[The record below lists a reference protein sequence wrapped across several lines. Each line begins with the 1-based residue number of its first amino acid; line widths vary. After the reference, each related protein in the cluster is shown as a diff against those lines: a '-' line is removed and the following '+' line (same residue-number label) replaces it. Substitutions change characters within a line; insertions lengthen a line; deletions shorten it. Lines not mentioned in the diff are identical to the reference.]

1 MNAALNQRLMHYA
14 DAARHAGHGRKEPIY
29 KAACEELRMSRAT
42 LLKKLKAF
50 QPAAQRKQRADAG
63 CSALTREEA
72 LVISGAWLESRRNND
87 KRLYSL
93 ESVVKALRA
102 NGMIMAGR
110 TDEETGEFF
119 PLSIDAISRALRSYR
134 LHYDQLQNPTPSLE
148 LASKHPNHV
157 WEIDAS
163 ICVLYYLKNPGKKVK
178 GDTGLRVMD
187 RDTFYKNKPKN
198 LDRIV
203 NDRVWSFELIDH
215 TTNWIYVEYRF
226 GGESAENFLSVMI
239 NAMQERNYKAGDV
252 LHGVPAILYTDPGSA
267 LVSASMLN
275 MCRAL
280 GICCLQHKARNA
292 RATGAVEKARD
303 IIECDF
309 EAGLRF
315 CRVETIEEL
324 NRYARLWRINYNA
337 THIIHRA
344 KNKNTRTEN
353 WKRITQEQLIIAPSP
368 EICRELAVAAPEE
381 RTVTSKLRVSFRG
394 QEFSVES
401 VPGAC
406 VGDKL
411 QITRNP
417 WHENEARVIIIDED
431 GFEQYLPVYA
441 VEKDE
446 WGFAVNAP
454 VIGERYG
461 QMPVTDAQRNR
472 NEVEQRL
479 YDTCSEEETVAARKA
494 GAIPFGGRFNPYKEI
509 EDAQHNSPTHLPRK
523 GSEVQPRVRVHQIEI
538 APMSH
543 VKAAMALRTR
553 FDALRREWNPTHYQH
568 LVDNW
573 PDGVPEEQLDAIMQE
588 LLALSDNVVVSLAA
602 GK

>member
-14 DAARHAGHGRKEPIY
+14 DAARHAGHGRKEAIY
-29 KAACEELRMSRAT
+29 KTACEELRMSRAT

-63 CSALTREEA
+63 RSALTREEA

-93 ESVVKALRA
+93 ESVVKALRT

-134 LHYDQLQNPTPSLE
+134 LHYDQLQNPAPSLE

-157 WEIDAS
+157 WQIDAS

-239 NAMQERNYKAGDV
+239 NAMQERGGADV
-252 LHGVPAILYTDPGSA
+252 LHGVPSILYTDPGSA

-280 GICCLQHKARNA
+280 GIRCLQHKARNA

-315 CRVETIEEL
+315 CRVETVEEL
-324 NRYARLWRINYNA
+324 NRYVRLWRMSYNRN
-337 THIIHRA
+337 HIHSRYGMS
-344 KNKNTRTEN
+344 RTES
-353 WKRITQEQLIIAPSP
+353 WLRITPEQLIKAPP
-368 EICRELAVAAPEE
+368 VDICRELAVAAPEE

-417 WHENEARVIIIDED
+417 WHENEARIIVTDEN

-446 WGFAVNAP
+446 WGYAVNAP

-461 QMPVTDAQRNR
+461 QVPATDAQHNR

-479 YDTCSEEETVAARKA
+479 YGTGNEVETAAARKA

-509 EDAQHNSPTHLPRK
+509 EDAQCNSPVYLPRK
-523 GSEVQPRVRVHQIEI
+523 GSEAQPRVRVHQTKA
-538 APMSH
+538 APLSH
-543 VKAAMALRTR
+543 VKAAMALQTKLK
-553 FDALRREWNPTHYQH
+553 AQGGKWNPGWYQY
-568 LVDNW
+568 LVDHY
-573 PDGVPEEQLDAIMQE
+573 PDGIPEHQLDLIMQE
-588 LLALSDNVVVSLAA
+588 LLTPGDNVVVSLVA

>member
-14 DAARHAGHGRKEPIY
+14 DAARHAGHGRKEAIY

-72 LVISGAWLESRRNND
+72 LVISGTWLESRRNND

-93 ESVVKALRA
+93 ESVVKALRT

-134 LHYDQLQNPTPSLE
+134 LHYDQLHNPAPSLE

-157 WEIDAS
+157 WQIDAS

-239 NAMQERNYKAGDV
+239 NAMQERGGADV
-252 LHGVPAILYTDPGSA
+252 LHGVPSILYTDPGSA

-280 GICCLQHKARNA
+280 GIRCLQHKARNA

-315 CRVETIEEL
+315 CRVETVEEL
-324 NRYARLWRINYNA
+324 NRYVRLWRMSYNRN
-337 THIIHRA
+337 HIHSRYGMS
-344 KNKNTRTEN
+344 RTES
-353 WKRITQEQLIIAPSP
+353 WLRITPEQLIKAPP
-368 EICRELAVAAPEE
+368 VDICRELAVAAPEE

-417 WHENEARVIIIDED
+417 WHENEARVIVTDED

-446 WGFAVNAP
+446 WGYAVNAP

-461 QMPVTDAQRNR
+461 QVPATDAQHNR

-479 YDTCSEEETVAARKA
+479 YGTGNEVETAAARKA

-509 EDAQHNSPTHLPRK
+509 EDAQCNSPVYLPRK
-523 GSEVQPRVRVHQIEI
+523 GSEAQPRVRIHQTEA
-538 APMSH
+538 APLSH
-543 VKAAMALRTR
+543 VKAAMALQTKLK
-553 FDALRREWNPTHYQH
+553 AQGGKWNPGWYQY
-568 LVDNW
+568 LVDHY
-573 PDGVPEEQLDAIMQE
+573 PDGIPEHQLDLIMQE
-588 LLALSDNVVVSLAA
+588 LLALSDNVVVSLVA

>member
-14 DAARHAGHGRKEPIY
+14 DAARHAGHGRKEAIY
-29 KAACEELRMSRAT
+29 KTACEELRMSRAT

-50 QPAAQRKQRADAG
+50 QPAARRKQRADAG

-72 LVISGAWLESRRNND
+72 LVISGTWLESRRNND

-93 ESVVKALRA
+93 ESVVKALRT

-134 LHYDQLQNPTPSLE
+134 LHYDQLQNPAPSLE

-157 WEIDAS
+157 WQIDAS

-239 NAMQERNYKAGDV
+239 NAMQERGGADV
-252 LHGVPAILYTDPGSA
+252 LHGVPSILYTDPGSA

-280 GICCLQHKARNA
+280 GIRCLQHKARNA

-315 CRVETIEEL
+315 CRVETVEEL
-324 NRYARLWRINYNA
+324 NRYVRLWRMSYNRN
-337 THIIHRA
+337 HIHSRYGMS
-344 KNKNTRTEN
+344 RTES
-353 WKRITQEQLIIAPSP
+353 WLRITPEQLIKAPP
-368 EICRELAVAAPEE
+368 VDICRELAVAAPEE

-417 WHENEARVIIIDED
+417 WHENEARVIVTDED

-446 WGFAVNAP
+446 WGYAVNAP

-461 QMPVTDAQRNR
+461 QVPATDAQHNR

-479 YDTCSEEETVAARKA
+479 YGTGNEVETAAARKA

-509 EDAQHNSPTHLPRK
+509 EDAQCNSPVYLPRK
-523 GSEVQPRVRVHQIEI
+523 GSEAQPLVRVHQTEA
-538 APMSH
+538 APLSH
-543 VKAAMALRTR
+543 VKAAMALQTKLK
-553 FDALRREWNPTHYQH
+553 AQGGKWNPDWYQY
-568 LVDNW
+568 LVDHY
-573 PDGVPEEQLDAIMQE
+573 PDGIPEHQLDLIMQE
-588 LLALSDNVVVSLAA
+588 LLTPGDNVVVSLVA

>member
-14 DAARHAGHGRKEPIY
+14 DAARHAGHGRKEAIY
-29 KAACEELRMSRAT
+29 KTACEELRMSRAT

-72 LVISGAWLESRRNND
+72 LVISGTWLESQRNND

-93 ESVVKALRA
+93 ESVVKALRT

-134 LHYDQLQNPTPSLE
+134 LHYDQLQNPAPSLE

-157 WEIDAS
+157 WQIDAS

-239 NAMQERNYKAGDV
+239 NAMQERGGADV
-252 LHGVPAILYTDPGSA
+252 LHGVPSILYTDPGSA

-280 GICCLQHKARNA
+280 GIRCLQHKARNA

-315 CRVETIEEL
+315 CRVETVEEL
-324 NRYARLWRINYNA
+324 NRYVRLWRMSYNRN
-337 THIIHRA
+337 HIHSRYGMS
-344 KNKNTRTEN
+344 RTES
-353 WKRITQEQLIIAPSP
+353 WLRITPEQLIKAPP
-368 EICRELAVAAPEE
+368 VDICRELAVAAPEE

-417 WHENEARVIIIDED
+417 WHENEARVIVTDED

-446 WGFAVNAP
+446 WGYAVNAP

-461 QMPVTDAQRNR
+461 QVPATDAQHNR
-472 NEVEQRL
+472 NEVEQRI
-479 YDTCSEEETVAARKA
+479 YGTGNEVETAAARKA

-509 EDAQHNSPTHLPRK
+509 EDAQCNSPVYLPRK
-523 GSEVQPRVRVHQIEI
+523 GSEAQPRVRIHQTEA
-538 APMSH
+538 APLSH
-543 VKAAMALRTR
+543 VKAAMALQTKLK
-553 FDALRREWNPTHYQH
+553 AQGGKWNPDWYQY
-568 LVDNW
+568 LVDHY
-573 PDGVPEEQLDAIMQE
+573 PDGIPEDQLDTITQE
-588 LLALSDNVVVSLAA
+588 LLALSDNVVVSLVA

>member
-14 DAARHAGHGRKEPIY
+14 DAARHAGHGRKEAIY
-29 KAACEELRMSRAT
+29 KTACEELRMSRAT

-72 LVISGAWLESRRNND
+72 LVISGTWLESRRNND

-93 ESVVKALRA
+93 ESVVKALRT

-134 LHYDQLQNPTPSLE
+134 LHYDQLQNPAPSLE

-157 WEIDAS
+157 WQIDAS

-239 NAMQERNYKAGDV
+239 NAMQERGGADV
-252 LHGVPAILYTDPGSA
+252 LHGVPSILYTDPGSA

-280 GICCLQHKARNA
+280 GIRCLQHKARNA

-315 CRVETIEEL
+315 CRVETVEEL
-324 NRYARLWRINYNA
+324 NRYVRLWRMSYNRN
-337 THIIHRA
+337 HIHSRYGMS
-344 KNKNTRTEN
+344 RTES
-353 WKRITQEQLIIAPSP
+353 WLRITPEQLIKAPP
-368 EICRELAVAAPEE
+368 VDICRELAVAAPEE

-417 WHENEARVIIIDED
+417 WHENEARVIVTDED

-446 WGFAVNAP
+446 WGYAVNAP

-461 QMPVTDAQRNR
+461 QMPVTDAQLNR

-479 YDTCSEEETVAARKA
+479 YGTGNEVETAAARKA

-509 EDAQHNSPTHLPRK
+509 EDAQCNSPAYLPRK
-523 GSEVQPRVRVHQIEI
+523 GSEAQPRVRVHQTEA
-538 APMSH
+538 APLSH
-543 VKAAMALRTR
+543 VKAAMALQTKLK
-553 FDALRREWNPTHYQH
+553 AQGGKWNPGWYQY
-568 LVDNW
+568 LVDHY
-573 PDGVPEEQLDAIMQE
+573 PDGIPEHQLDLIMQE
-588 LLALSDNVVVSLAA
+588 LLTPGDNVVVSLAA

>member
-14 DAARHAGHGRKEPIY
+14 DAARHAGHGRKEAIY
-29 KAACEELRMSRAT
+29 KTACEELRMSRAT

-72 LVISGAWLESRRNND
+72 LVISGTWLESRRNND

-93 ESVVKALRA
+93 ESVVKALRT

-134 LHYDQLQNPTPSLE
+134 LHYDQLQNPAPSLE

-157 WEIDAS
+157 WQIDAS

-239 NAMQERNYKAGDV
+239 NAMQERGGADV
-252 LHGVPAILYTDPGSA
+252 LHGVPSILYTDPGSA

-280 GICCLQHKARNA
+280 GIRCLQHKARNA

-315 CRVETIEEL
+315 CRVETVEEL
-324 NRYARLWRINYNA
+324 NRYVRLWRMSYNRN
-337 THIIHRA
+337 HIHSRYGMS
-344 KNKNTRTEN
+344 RTES
-353 WKRITQEQLIIAPSP
+353 WLRITPEQLIKAPP
-368 EICRELAVAAPEE
+368 VDICRELAVAAPEE

-417 WHENEARVIIIDED
+417 WHENEARVIVTDED

-446 WGFAVNAP
+446 WGYAVNAP

-461 QMPVTDAQRNR
+461 QVPATDAQHNR

-479 YDTCSEEETVAARKA
+479 YGTGNEVETAAARKA

-509 EDAQHNSPTHLPRK
+509 EDAQCNSPVYLPRK
-523 GSEVQPRVRVHQIEI
+523 GSEAQPRVRIHQTEA
-538 APMSH
+538 APLSH
-543 VKAAMALRTR
+543 VKAAMALQTKLK
-553 FDALRREWNPTHYQH
+553 AQGGKWNPDWYQY
-568 LVDNW
+568 LVDHY
-573 PDGVPEEQLDAIMQE
+573 PDGIPEDQLDTITQE
-588 LLALSDNVVVSLAA
+588 LLALSDNVVVSLVA

>member
-14 DAARHAGHGRKEPIY
+14 DAARHAGHGRKEAIY

-119 PLSIDAISRALRSYR
+119 PLSTDAISRALRSYR
-134 LHYDQLQNPTPSLE
+134 LHYDQLQNPAPSLE

-239 NAMQERNYKAGDV
+239 NAMQERGGADV
-252 LHGVPAILYTDPGSA
+252 LHGVPSILYTDPGSA

-280 GICCLQHKARNA
+280 GIRCLQHKARNA

-324 NRYARLWRINYNA
+324 NRYVRLWRMSYNRN
-337 THIIHRA
+337 HVHSRYGMS
-344 KNKNTRTEN
+344 RTES
-353 WKRITQEQLIIAPSP
+353 WLRITPEQLIKAPP
-368 EICRELAVAAPEE
+368 VDICRELAVAAPEE

-417 WHENEARVIIIDED
+417 WHENEARVIITDED

-446 WGFAVNAP
+446 WGYAVNAP

-461 QMPVTDAQRNR
+461 QMPATDAQHSR

-479 YDTCSEEETVAARKA
+479 YGTGNEVETAAARKA

-509 EDAQHNSPTHLPRK
+509 EDAQSNSPVYLPRK

-538 APMSH
+538 APLSH

-553 FDALRREWNPTHYQH
+553 FEALRREWNPTHYQY

-573 PDGVPEEQLDAIMQE
+573 PDGIPEEQLDNVMRKV
-588 LLALSDNVVVSLAA
+588 LALSDSVVVSLAV

>member
-14 DAARHAGHGRKEPIY
+14 DAARHAGHGRKEAIY
-29 KAACEELRMSRAT
+29 KTACEELRMSRAT

-72 LVISGAWLESRRNND
+72 LVISGTWLESRRNND

-93 ESVVKALRA
+93 ESVVKALRT

-134 LHYDQLQNPTPSLE
+134 LHYDQLQNPAPSLE

-157 WEIDAS
+157 WQIDAS

-239 NAMQERNYKAGDV
+239 NAMQERGGADV
-252 LHGVPAILYTDPGSA
+252 LHGVPSILYTDPGSA

-280 GICCLQHKARNA
+280 GIRCLQHKARNA

-315 CRVETIEEL
+315 CRVETVEEL
-324 NRYARLWRINYNA
+324 NRYVRLWRMSYNRN
-337 THIIHRA
+337 HIHSRYGMS
-344 KNKNTRTEN
+344 RTES
-353 WKRITQEQLIIAPSP
+353 WLRITPEQLIKAPP
-368 EICRELAVAAPEE
+368 VDICRELAVAAPEE

-417 WHENEARVIIIDED
+417 WHENEARVIVTDED

-446 WGFAVNAP
+446 WGYAVNAP

-461 QMPVTDAQRNR
+461 QVPATDAQHNR

-479 YDTCSEEETVAARKA
+479 YGTGNEVETAAARKA

-509 EDAQHNSPTHLPRK
+509 EDAQCNSPVYLPRK
-523 GSEVQPRVRVHQIEI
+523 GSEAQPRVRIHQTEA
-538 APMSH
+538 APLSH
-543 VKAAMALRTR
+543 VKAAMALQTKLK
-553 FDALRREWNPTHYQH
+553 AQGGKWNPGWYQY
-568 LVDNW
+568 LVDHY
-573 PDGVPEEQLDAIMQE
+573 PDGIPEHQLDLIMQE
-588 LLALSDNVVVSLAA
+588 LLTLSDNVVVSLVA

>member
-14 DAARHAGHGRKEPIY
+14 DAARHAGHGRKEAIY
-29 KAACEELRMSRAT
+29 KTACEELRMSRAT

-72 LVISGAWLESRRNND
+72 LVISGTWLESRRNND

-93 ESVVKALRA
+93 ESVVKALRT

-134 LHYDQLQNPTPSLE
+134 LHYDQLQNPAPSLE

-157 WEIDAS
+157 WQIDAS
-163 ICVLYYLKNPGKKVK
+163 ICVLYYLKNPGKKAK

-226 GGESAENFLSVMI
+226 GGESAENLLSVMI
-239 NAMQERNYKAGDV
+239 NAMQERGGADV
-252 LHGVPAILYTDPGSA
+252 LHGVPSILYTDPGSA

-280 GICCLQHKARNA
+280 GIRCLQHKARNA

-315 CRVETIEEL
+315 CRVETVEEL
-324 NRYARLWRINYNA
+324 NRYVRLWRMSYNRN
-337 THIIHRA
+337 HIHSRYGMS
-344 KNKNTRTEN
+344 RTES
-353 WKRITQEQLIIAPSP
+353 WLRITPEQLIKAPP
-368 EICRELAVAAPEE
+368 VDICRELAVAAPEE

-417 WHENEARVIIIDED
+417 WHENEARVIVTDED

-446 WGFAVNAP
+446 WGYAVNAP

-461 QMPVTDAQRNR
+461 QMPVTDAQHNR

-479 YDTCSEEETVAARKA
+479 YGTGNEVETAAARKA

-509 EDAQHNSPTHLPRK
+509 EDAQCNSPVYLPRK
-523 GSEVQPRVRVHQIEI
+523 GSEAQPRVRIHQTEA
-538 APMSH
+538 APLSH
-543 VKAAMALRTR
+543 VKAAMALQTKLK
-553 FDALRREWNPTHYQH
+553 AQGGKWNPGWYQY
-568 LVDNW
+568 LVDHY
-573 PDGVPEEQLDAIMQE
+573 PDGIPEHQLDLIMQE
-588 LLALSDNVVVSLAA
+588 LLTLSDNVVVSLVA

>member
-14 DAARHAGHGRKEPIY
+14 DAARHAGHGRKEAIY
-29 KAACEELRMSRAT
+29 KTACEELRMSRAT

-72 LVISGAWLESRRNND
+72 LVISGTWLESRRNND

-93 ESVVKALRA
+93 ESVVKALRT

-134 LHYDQLQNPTPSLE
+134 LHYDQLQNPAPSLE

-157 WEIDAS
+157 WQIDAS

-239 NAMQERNYKAGDV
+239 NAMQERGGADV
-252 LHGVPAILYTDPGSA
+252 LHGVPSILYTDPGSA

-280 GICCLQHKARNA
+280 GIRCLQHKARNA

-315 CRVETIEEL
+315 CRVETVEEL
-324 NRYARLWRINYNA
+324 NRYVRLWRMSYNRN
-337 THIIHRA
+337 HIHSRYGMS
-344 KNKNTRTEN
+344 RTES
-353 WKRITQEQLIIAPSP
+353 WLRITPEQLIKAPP
-368 EICRELAVAAPEE
+368 VDICRELAVAAPEE

-417 WHENEARVIIIDED
+417 WHENEARVIVTDED

-446 WGFAVNAP
+446 WGYAVNAP

-461 QMPVTDAQRNR
+461 QVPATDAQHNR

-479 YDTCSEEETVAARKA
+479 YGTGNEVETAAARKA

-509 EDAQHNSPTHLPRK
+509 EDAQCNSPVYLPRK
-523 GSEVQPRVRVHQIEI
+523 GSEAQPQVRIHQTEA
-538 APMSH
+538 APLSH
-543 VKAAMALRTR
+543 VKAAMALQTKLK
-553 FDALRREWNPTHYQH
+553 AQGGKWNPGWYQY
-568 LVDNW
+568 LVDHY
-573 PDGVPEEQLDAIMQE
+573 PDGIPEHQLDLIMQE
-588 LLALSDNVVVSLAA
+588 LLTLSDNVVVSLVA

>member
-14 DAARHAGHGRKEPIY
+14 DAARHAGHGRKEAIY

-72 LVISGAWLESRRNND
+72 LVISGTWLESRRNND

-93 ESVVKALRA
+93 ESAVKALRT

-134 LHYDQLQNPTPSLE
+134 LHYDQLQNPAPSLE

-157 WEIDAS
+157 WQIDAS

-239 NAMQERNYKAGDV
+239 NAMQERGGADV
-252 LHGVPAILYTDPGSA
+252 LHGVPSILYTDPGSA

-280 GICCLQHKARNA
+280 GIRCLQHKARNA

-315 CRVETIEEL
+315 CRVETVEEL
-324 NRYARLWRINYNA
+324 NRYVRLWRMSYNRN
-337 THIIHRA
+337 HIHSRYGMS
-344 KNKNTRTEN
+344 RTES
-353 WKRITQEQLIIAPSP
+353 WLRITPEQLIKAPP
-368 EICRELAVAAPEE
+368 VDICRELAVAAPEE

-417 WHENEARVIIIDED
+417 WHENEARVIVTDED

-446 WGFAVNAP
+446 WGYAVNAP

-461 QMPVTDAQRNR
+461 QVPATNAQHNR

-479 YDTCSEEETVAARKA
+479 YGTGNEVETAAARKA

-509 EDAQHNSPTHLPRK
+509 EDAQCNSPVYLPRK
-523 GSEVQPRVRVHQIEI
+523 GSEAQPRVRIHQTEA
-538 APMSH
+538 APLSH
-543 VKAAMALRTR
+543 VKAAMALQTKLK
-553 FDALRREWNPTHYQH
+553 AQGGKWNPGWYQY
-568 LVDNW
+568 LVDHY
-573 PDGVPEEQLDAIMQE
+573 PDGIPEHQLDLIMQE
-588 LLALSDNVVVSLAA
+588 LLALSDNVVVSLVA

>member
-14 DAARHAGHGRKEPIY
+14 DAARHAGHGRKEAIY
-29 KAACEELRMSRAT
+29 KTACEELRMSRAT

-72 LVISGAWLESRRNND
+72 LVISGTWLESRRNND

-93 ESVVKALRA
+93 ESVVKALRT

-134 LHYDQLQNPTPSLE
+134 LHYDQLQNPAPSLE

-157 WEIDAS
+157 WQIDAS

-239 NAMQERNYKAGDV
+239 NAMQERGGADV
-252 LHGVPAILYTDPGSA
+252 LHGVPSILYTDPGSA

-280 GICCLQHKARNA
+280 GIRCLQHKARNA
-292 RATGAVEKARD
+292 RATGAVEKSRD

-315 CRVETIEEL
+315 CRVETVEEL
-324 NRYARLWRINYNA
+324 NRYVRLWRMSYNRN
-337 THIIHRA
+337 HIHSRYGMS
-344 KNKNTRTEN
+344 RTES
-353 WKRITQEQLIIAPSP
+353 WLRITPEQLIKAPP
-368 EICRELAVAAPEE
+368 VDICRELAVAAPEK

-417 WHENEARVIIIDED
+417 WHENEARVIVTDED

-446 WGFAVNAP
+446 WGYAVNAP

-461 QMPVTDAQRNR
+461 QVPATDAQHNR
-472 NEVEQRL
+472 NEAEQRL
-479 YDTCSEEETVAARKA
+479 YGTGNEVETAAARKA

-509 EDAQHNSPTHLPRK
+509 EDAQCNSPVYLPRK
-523 GSEVQPRVRVHQIEI
+523 GSETQPRVRVHQTEA
-538 APMSH
+538 APLSH
-543 VKAAMALRTR
+543 VKAAMALQTKLK
-553 FDALRREWNPTHYQH
+553 AQGGKWNPGWYQY
-568 LVDNW
+568 LVDHY
-573 PDGVPEEQLDAIMQE
+573 PDGIPEHQLDIIMQE
-588 LLALSDNVVVSLAA
+588 LLTLSDNVVVSLVA

>member
-14 DAARHAGHGRKEPIY
+14 DAARHAGHGRKEAIY
-29 KAACEELRMSRAT
+29 KTACEELRMSRAT

-72 LVISGAWLESRRNND
+72 LVISGTWLESRRNND

-93 ESVVKALRA
+93 ESVVKALRT

-134 LHYDQLQNPTPSLE
+134 LHYDQLQNPAPSLE

-157 WEIDAS
+157 WQIDAS

-239 NAMQERNYKAGDV
+239 NAMQERGGADV
-252 LHGVPAILYTDPGSA
+252 LHGVPSILYTDPGSA

-280 GICCLQHKARNA
+280 GIRCLQHKARNA

-315 CRVETIEEL
+315 CRVETVEEL
-324 NRYARLWRINYNA
+324 NRYVRLWRMSYNRN
-337 THIIHRA
+337 HIHSRYGMS
-344 KNKNTRTEN
+344 RTES
-353 WKRITQEQLIIAPSP
+353 WLRITPEQLIKAPP
-368 EICRELAVAAPEE
+368 VDICRELAVAAPEE

-417 WHENEARVIIIDED
+417 WHENEARVIVTDED

-446 WGFAVNAP
+446 WGYAVNAP

-461 QMPVTDAQRNR
+461 QVPATDAQHNR

-479 YDTCSEEETVAARKA
+479 YGTGNEVETAAARKA

-509 EDAQHNSPTHLPRK
+509 EDAQCNSPVYLPRK
-523 GSEVQPRVRVHQIEI
+523 GSEAQPRVRVHQTEA
-538 APMSH
+538 APLSH
-543 VKAAMALRTR
+543 VKAAMALQTKLK
-553 FDALRREWNPTHYQH
+553 AQGGKWNPDWYQY
-568 LVDNW
+568 LVDHY
-573 PDGVPEEQLDAIMQE
+573 PDGIPEHQLDLIMQE
-588 LLALSDNVVVSLAA
+588 LLTPGDNVVVSLVA

>member
-14 DAARHAGHGRKEPIY
+14 DAARHAGHGRKEAIY

-72 LVISGAWLESRRNND
+72 LTISGAWLESRRNND

-110 TDEETGEFF
+110 TNEETGEFF
-119 PLSIDAISRALRSYR
+119 PLSTDAISRALRSYR
-134 LHYDQLQNPTPSLE
+134 LHYDQLQHPTPSLE
-148 LASKHPNHV
+148 LKSLHPNHV
-157 WEIDAS
+157 WQIDAS
-163 ICVLYYLKNPGKKVK
+163 ICVLYYLKNPNKKAK

-226 GGESAENFLSVMI
+226 GGESADNFLNVMI
-239 NAMQERNYKAGDV
+239 NAMQERGGMDV
-252 LHGVPAILYTDPGSA
+252 LHGIPSILFTDPGSA
-267 LVSASMLN
+267 LVSVPMLN

-280 GICCLQHKARNA
+280 GIRCLQHKARNA
-292 RATGAVEKARD
+292 RATGAVEKSRD

-315 CRVETIEEL
+315 VRVETIEQL
-324 NRYARLWRINYNA
+324 NHYARLWRMNYNL
-337 THIIHRA
+337 TRIHGRHEIS
-344 KNKNTRTEN
+344 RTDA
-353 WKRITQEQLIIAPSP
+353 WKKITAEQLVKAPSP
-368 EICRELAVAAPEE
+368 DICRELAIAAPEE

-394 QEFSVES
+394 QEFSVENI
-401 VPGAC
+401 PHAC

-411 QITRNP
+411 LVTRNP
-417 WHENEARVIIIDED
+417 WHENEARIIVTDED
-431 GFEQYLPVYA
+431 GFENYVPIYA
-441 VEKDE
+441 IEKDE
-446 WGFAVNAP
+446 WGYAVDAP
-454 VIGERYG
+454 VIGEKYG
-461 QMPVTDAQRNR
+461 HMPVTDTQHNR
-472 NEVEQRL
+472 TEVEHAL
-479 YDTCSEEETVAARKA
+479 YGTDNKDETDKARKS
-494 GAIPFGGRFNPYKEI
+494 GAIPFDGRFNPYKEI
-509 EDAQHNSPTHLPRK
+509 EEAEHSKVAVLPLR
-523 GSEVQPRVRVHQIEI
+523 GREVQPAVRVHQIEI
-538 APMSH
+538 APLSH

-553 FDALRREWNPTHYQH
+553 FEALRREWNPTHYQY
-568 LVDNW
+568 LVDHW

-588 LLALSDNVVVSLAA
+588 LLALSDSVVVSLAA

>member
-93 ESVVKALRA
+93 ESVVKALRT

-239 NAMQERNYKAGDV
+239 NAMQERGGADV
-252 LHGVPAILYTDPGSA
+252 LHGVPSILYTDPGSA

-280 GICCLQHKARNA
+280 GIRCLQHKARNA

-324 NRYARLWRINYNA
+324 NRYVRLWRMSYNRN
-337 THIIHRA
+337 HIHSRYGMS
-344 KNKNTRTEN
+344 RTES
-353 WKRITQEQLIIAPSP
+353 WLRITPEQLIKAPP
-368 EICRELAVAAPEE
+368 VDICRELAVAAPEE

-401 VPGAC
+401 IPGAC

-417 WHENEARVIIIDED
+417 WHENEARVIVTDED

-446 WGFAVNAP
+446 WGYAVNAP

-461 QMPVTDAQRNR
+461 QMPVTDAQHSR

-479 YDTCSEEETVAARKA
+479 YGTGNEVETAAARKA

-509 EDAQHNSPTHLPRK
+509 EDAQSNSPAYLPRK
-523 GSEVQPRVRVHQIEI
+523 GNEVQPRVRVYQSE
-538 APMSH
+538 ATPLTH
-543 VKAAMALRTR
+543 VQAAMALIAR
-553 FDALRREWNPTHYQH
+553 FKAQGQEWNTTHYQH
-568 LVDNW
+568 LQQRY
-573 PDGVPEEQLDAIMQE
+573 PDGVPEEQLDAVSEE
-588 LLALSDNVVVSLAA
+588 LLAMNANVVVSLAA

>member
-14 DAARHAGHGRKEPIY
+14 DAARHAGHGRKEAIY
-29 KAACEELRMSRAT
+29 KTACEELRMSRAT

-72 LVISGAWLESRRNND
+72 LVISGTWLESRRNND

-93 ESVVKALRA
+93 ESVVKALRT

-134 LHYDQLQNPTPSLE
+134 LHYDQLQNPAPSLE

-157 WEIDAS
+157 WQIDAS
-163 ICVLYYLKNPGKKVK
+163 ICVLYYLKNPGKKAK

-239 NAMQERNYKAGDV
+239 NAMQERGGADV
-252 LHGVPAILYTDPGSA
+252 LHGVPSILYTDPGSA

-280 GICCLQHKARNA
+280 GIRCLQHKARNA

-315 CRVETIEEL
+315 CRVETVEEL
-324 NRYARLWRINYNA
+324 NRYVRLWRMSYNRN
-337 THIIHRA
+337 HIHSRYGMS
-344 KNKNTRTEN
+344 RTES
-353 WKRITQEQLIIAPSP
+353 WLRITPEQLIKAPP
-368 EICRELAVAAPEE
+368 VDICRELAVAAPEE

-417 WHENEARVIIIDED
+417 WHENEARVIVTDED

-446 WGFAVNAP
+446 WGYAVNAP

-461 QMPVTDAQRNR
+461 QMPVTDAQHNR

-479 YDTCSEEETVAARKA
+479 YGTGNEVETAAARKA

-509 EDAQHNSPTHLPRK
+509 EDAQCNSPVYLPRK
-523 GSEVQPRVRVHQIEI
+523 GSEAQPRVRIHQTEA
-538 APMSH
+538 APLSH
-543 VKAAMALRTR
+543 VKAAMALQTKLK
-553 FDALRREWNPTHYQH
+553 AQGGKWNPGWYQY
-568 LVDNW
+568 LVDHY
-573 PDGVPEEQLDAIMQE
+573 PDGIPEHQLDTITQE

>member
-14 DAARHAGHGRKEPIY
+14 DAARHAGHGRKEAIY
-29 KAACEELRMSRAT
+29 KTACEELRMSRAT

-63 CSALTREEA
+63 RSALTREEA

-93 ESVVKALRA
+93 ESVVKALRT

-134 LHYDQLQNPTPSLE
+134 LHYDQLQNPAPSLE

-157 WEIDAS
+157 WQIDAS

-239 NAMQERNYKAGDV
+239 NAMQERGGADV
-252 LHGVPAILYTDPGSA
+252 LHGVPSILYTDPGSA

-280 GICCLQHKARNA
+280 GIRCLQHKARNA

-315 CRVETIEEL
+315 CRVETVEEL
-324 NRYARLWRINYNA
+324 NRYVRLWRMSYNRN
-337 THIIHRA
+337 HIHSRYGMS
-344 KNKNTRTEN
+344 RTES
-353 WKRITQEQLIIAPSP
+353 WLRITPEQLIKAPP
-368 EICRELAVAAPEE
+368 IDICRELAVAAPEE

-417 WHENEARVIIIDED
+417 WHENEARVIVTDED

-446 WGFAVNAP
+446 WGYAVNAP

-461 QMPVTDAQRNR
+461 QVPATDAQHNR

-479 YDTCSEEETVAARKA
+479 YGTGNEVETAAARKA

-509 EDAQHNSPTHLPRK
+509 EDAQCNSPVYLPRK
-523 GSEVQPRVRVHQIEI
+523 GSEAQPRVRVHQTEA
-538 APMSH
+538 APLSH
-543 VKAAMALRTR
+543 VKAAMALQTKLK
-553 FDALRREWNPTHYQH
+553 AQGGKWNPDWYQY
-568 LVDNW
+568 LVDHY
-573 PDGVPEEQLDAIMQE
+573 PDGIPEHQLDLIMQE
-588 LLALSDNVVVSLAA
+588 LLTPGDNVVVSLVA

>member
-50 QPAAQRKQRADAG
+50 QPTARRKQRVDAG
-63 CSALTREEA
+63 SSALTREEA
-72 LVISGAWLESRRNND
+72 LTISGAWLESRRNND

-93 ESVVKALRA
+93 ESVVKALRT

-134 LHYDQLQNPTPSLE
+134 LHYDQLQHPTPSLE
-148 LASKHPNHV
+148 LKSLHPNHI
-157 WEIDAS
+157 WQIDAS
-163 ICVLYYLKNPGKKVK
+163 ICVLYYLKNPNKKAK

-215 TTNWIYVEYRF
+215 TSNWIYVEYRF
-226 GGESAENFLSVMI
+226 GGESADNFLNVMI
-239 NAMQERNYKAGDV
+239 NAMQERDEMDV
-252 LHGVPAILYTDPGSA
+252 LHGVPKTLYTDPGSA
-267 LVSASMLN
+267 LVSAPMLN

-280 GICCLQHKARNA
+280 GIQCLQHKARNA

-315 CRVETIEEL
+315 VRVETIERL
-324 NRYARLWRINYNA
+324 NHYARLWRIDYNLNRILGRHE
-337 THIIHRA
+337 T
-344 KNKNTRTEN
+344 NRTDA
-353 WKRITQEQLIIAPSP
+353 WKRILNTEYLVKAPP
-368 EICRELAVAAPEE
+368 VDICRELAIAAPEE

-394 QEFSVES
+394 QEFSVENI
-401 VPGAC
+401 PHAC

-411 QITRNP
+411 LVTRNP
-417 WHENEARVIIIDED
+417 WHENEARIIVTDEE
-431 GFEQYLPVYA
+431 GFENYIPVYA

-446 WGFAVNAP
+446 WGYAVDAP
-454 VIGERYG
+454 VIGEKYG
-461 QMPVTDAQRNR
+461 HMPITDAQLNR
-472 NEVEQRL
+472 AEVEHVL
-479 YDTCSEEETVAARKA
+479 YGTDNNNETDKARKS

-509 EDAQHNSPTHLPRK
+509 EDADYSKVAHLPFK
-523 GSEVQPRVRVHQIEI
+523 GKEAQLSVRVHQVEI

-553 FDALRREWNPTHYQH
+553 FEALRREWNPTHYQY
-568 LVDNW
+568 LVDHW
-573 PDGVPEEQLDAIMQE
+573 PDGIPEEQLDTVMQE
-588 LLALSDNVVVSLAA
+588 LLTMSDSVVVSLAA
-602 GK
+602 SK

>member
-14 DAARHAGHGRKEPIY
+14 DAARHAGHGRKEAIY
-29 KAACEELRMSRAT
+29 KTACEELRMSRAT

-72 LVISGAWLESRRNND
+72 LVISGTWLESRRNND

-93 ESVVKALRA
+93 ESVVKALRT

-134 LHYDQLQNPTPSLE
+134 LHYDQLQNPAPSLE

-157 WEIDAS
+157 WQIDAS
-163 ICVLYYLKNPGKKVK
+163 ICVLYYLKNPGKKAK

-239 NAMQERNYKAGDV
+239 NAMQERGGADV
-252 LHGVPAILYTDPGSA
+252 LHGVPSILYTDPGSA

-280 GICCLQHKARNA
+280 GIRCLQHKARNA

-315 CRVETIEEL
+315 CRVETVEEL
-324 NRYARLWRINYNA
+324 NRYVRLWRMSYNRN
-337 THIIHRA
+337 HIHSRYGMS
-344 KNKNTRTEN
+344 RTES
-353 WKRITQEQLIIAPSP
+353 WLRITPEQLIKAPP
-368 EICRELAVAAPEE
+368 VDICRELAVAAPEE

-417 WHENEARVIIIDED
+417 WHENEARVIVTDED

-446 WGFAVNAP
+446 WGYAVNAP

-461 QMPVTDAQRNR
+461 QMPVTDAQHNR

-479 YDTCSEEETVAARKA
+479 YGTGNEVETAAARKA

-509 EDAQHNSPTHLPRK
+509 EDAQCNSPVYLPRK
-523 GSEVQPRVRVHQIEI
+523 GSEAQPRVRIHQTEA
-538 APMSH
+538 APLSH
-543 VKAAMALRTR
+543 VKAAMALQTKLK
-553 FDALRREWNPTHYQH
+553 AQGGKWNPGWYQY
-568 LVDNW
+568 LVDHY
-573 PDGVPEEQLDAIMQE
+573 PDGIPEHQLDLIMQE
-588 LLALSDNVVVSLAA
+588 LLTLSDNVVVSLVA

>member
-14 DAARHAGHGRKEPIY
+14 DAARHAGHGRKEAIY

-93 ESVVKALRA
+93 ESVVKALRT

-119 PLSIDAISRALRSYR
+119 PLSTDAISRALRSYR

-226 GGESAENFLSVMI
+226 GAESAENFLSVMI
-239 NAMQERNYKAGDV
+239 NAMQERGGADV
-252 LHGVPAILYTDPGSA
+252 LHGVPSILYTDPGSA

-280 GICCLQHKARNA
+280 GIRCLQHKARNA

-324 NRYARLWRINYNA
+324 NRYVRLWRMSYNRN
-337 THIIHRA
+337 HIHSRYGMS
-344 KNKNTRTEN
+344 RTES
-353 WKRITQEQLIIAPSP
+353 WLRITPEQLIKAPP
-368 EICRELAVAAPEE
+368 VDICRELAVAAPEE

-417 WHENEARVIIIDED
+417 WHENEARIIVTDED

-446 WGFAVNAP
+446 WGYAVNAP

-461 QMPVTDAQRNR
+461 QMPVTDAQHSR

-479 YDTCSEEETVAARKA
+479 YGTGNEVETAAARKA

-509 EDAQHNSPTHLPRK
+509 EDAQHNSPAYLPRK
-523 GSEVQPRVRVHQIEI
+523 GSELQPRVRVHQIEI

-553 FDALRREWNPTHYQH
+553 FDALRREWNPTHYQY

-573 PDGVPEEQLDAIMQE
+573 PDGIPEDQLDTIMQE
-588 LLALSDNVVVSLAA
+588 LLALNDNVVVSLAA

>member
-14 DAARHAGHGRKEPIY
+14 DAARHAGHGRKEAIY

-72 LVISGAWLESRRNND
+72 LTISGAWLESRRNND

-110 TDEETGEFF
+110 TNEETGEFF
-119 PLSIDAISRALRSYR
+119 PLSTDAISRALRSYR
-134 LHYDQLQNPTPSLE
+134 LHYDQLQHLTPSLE
-148 LASKHPNHV
+148 LKSLHPNHV
-157 WEIDAS
+157 WQIDAS
-163 ICVLYYLKNPGKKVK
+163 ICVLYYLKNPNKKAR

-226 GGESAENFLSVMI
+226 GGESADNFLSVMI
-239 NAMQERNYKAGDV
+239 NAMQERGGMDV
-252 LHGVPAILYTDPGSA
+252 LHGIPSILFTDPGSA
-267 LVSASMLN
+267 LVSAPMLN

-280 GICCLQHKARNA
+280 GIRCLQHKARNA
-292 RATGAVEKARD
+292 RATGAVEKSRD

-315 CRVETIEEL
+315 VRVETIEQL
-324 NRYARLWRINYNA
+324 NHYARLWRMNYNL
-337 THIIHRA
+337 TRIHGRHEIS
-344 KNKNTRTEN
+344 RTDA
-353 WKRITQEQLIIAPSP
+353 WKKITAEQLVKAPSP
-368 EICRELAVAAPEE
+368 DICRELAIAAPEE

-394 QEFSVES
+394 QEFSVENI
-401 VPGAC
+401 PHAC

-411 QITRNP
+411 LVTRNP
-417 WHENEARVIIIDED
+417 WHENEARIIVTDED
-431 GFEQYLPVYA
+431 GFENYVPIYA
-441 VEKDE
+441 IEKDE
-446 WGFAVNAP
+446 WGYAVDAP
-454 VIGERYG
+454 VIGEKYG
-461 QMPVTDAQRNR
+461 HMPVTDTQHNR
-472 NEVEQRL
+472 TEVEHAL
-479 YDTCSEEETVAARKA
+479 YGTDNKDETDKARKS
-494 GAIPFGGRFNPYKEI
+494 GAIPFDGRFNPYKEI
-509 EDAQHNSPTHLPRK
+509 EEAEHSKVAVLPLR
-523 GSEVQPRVRVHQIEI
+523 GREVQPAVRVHQIEI
-538 APMSH
+538 APLSH

-553 FDALRREWNPTHYQH
+553 FEALRREWNPTHYQY
-568 LVDNW
+568 LVDHW

-588 LLALSDNVVVSLAA
+588 LLALSDSVVVSLAA

>member
-14 DAARHAGHGRKEPIY
+14 DAARLAGHGHKEAIY

-72 LVISGAWLESRRNND
+72 LTISGVWLESRRNND

-93 ESVVKALRA
+93 ESVVKALRT

-119 PLSIDAISRALRSYR
+119 PLSTDAISRALRSYR
-134 LHYDQLQNPTPSLE
+134 LHYDQLQHPTPSLE
-148 LASKHPNHV
+148 LKSLHPNHV
-157 WEIDAS
+157 WQIDAS
-163 ICVLYYLKNPGKKVK
+163 ICVLYYLKNPNKKAK
-178 GDTGLRVMD
+178 GDTGLRIMD

-226 GGESAENFLSVMI
+226 GGESADNFLNVMI
-239 NAMQERNYKAGDV
+239 NAMQERGSMDEMDV
-252 LHGVPAILYTDPGSA
+252 LHGVPKTLYTDPGSA
-267 LVSASMLN
+267 LVSAPMLN

-280 GICCLQHKARNA
+280 GIQCLQHKARNA
-292 RATGAVEKARD
+292 RATGAVEKSRD

-315 CRVETIEEL
+315 VRVETIEQL
-324 NRYARLWRINYNA
+324 NHYARLWRINYNI
-337 THIIHRA
+337 THTHGRHET
-344 KNKNTRTEN
+344 NRTEA
-353 WKRITQEQLIIAPSP
+353 WKRILNTEDLVKAPSP
-368 EICRELAVAAPEE
+368 DICRELAIAAPEE
-381 RTVTSKLRVSFRG
+381 RTVTSKLRIPFRG
-394 QEFSVES
+394 QEFSVENI
-401 VPGAC
+401 PHAC

-411 QITRNP
+411 LVTRNP
-417 WHENEARVIIIDED
+417 WHENEARVIITDEE
-431 GFEQYLPVYA
+431 GFENYIPVYA

-446 WGFAVNAP
+446 WGYAVDAP
-454 VIGERYG
+454 VIGEKYG
-461 QMPVTDAQRNR
+461 HMPITDAQINR
-472 NEVEQRL
+472 AEVEQVL
-479 YDTCSEEETVAARKA
+479 YGTANKDETDKARKS

-509 EDAQHNSPTHLPRK
+509 EEADYSKVSHLPFK
-523 GSEVQPRVRVHQIEI
+523 GREVQLPVRVHQVEI

-553 FDALRREWNPTHYQH
+553 FEALRREWNPTHYQY
-568 LVDNW
+568 LVDHY
-573 PDGVPEEQLDAIMQE
+573 PDGIPEEQMDIIMQE
-588 LLALSDNVVVSLAA
+588 LLAMSDSVVVSLAA

>member
-14 DAARHAGHGRKEPIY
+14 DAARHAGHGRKEAIY

-72 LVISGAWLESRRNND
+72 LTISGAWLESRRNND

-110 TDEETGEFF
+110 TNEETGEFF
-119 PLSIDAISRALRSYR
+119 PLSTDAISRALRSYR
-134 LHYDQLQNPTPSLE
+134 LHYDQLQHPTPSLE
-148 LASKHPNHV
+148 LKSLHPNHV
-157 WEIDAS
+157 WQIDAS
-163 ICVLYYLKNPGKKVK
+163 ICVLYYLKNPNKKAR

-226 GGESAENFLSVMI
+226 GGESADNFLNVMI
-239 NAMQERNYKAGDV
+239 NAMQERGGMDV
-252 LHGVPAILYTDPGSA
+252 LHGIPSILFTDPGSA
-267 LVSASMLN
+267 LVSAPMLN

-280 GICCLQHKARNA
+280 GIRCLQHKARNA
-292 RATGAVEKARD
+292 RATGAVEKSRD

-315 CRVETIEEL
+315 VRVETIEQL
-324 NRYARLWRINYNA
+324 NHYARLWRMNYNL
-337 THIIHRA
+337 TRIHGRHEIS
-344 KNKNTRTEN
+344 RTDA
-353 WKRITQEQLIIAPSP
+353 WKKITAEQLVKAPSP
-368 EICRELAVAAPEE
+368 DICRELAIAAPEE

-394 QEFSVES
+394 QEFSVENI
-401 VPGAC
+401 PHAC

-411 QITRNP
+411 LVTRNP
-417 WHENEARVIIIDED
+417 WHENEARIIVTDED
-431 GFEQYLPVYA
+431 GFENYVPIYA
-441 VEKDE
+441 IEKDE
-446 WGFAVNAP
+446 WGYAVDAP
-454 VIGERYG
+454 VIGEKYG
-461 QMPVTDAQRNR
+461 HMPVTDTQHNR
-472 NEVEQRL
+472 TEVEHAL
-479 YDTCSEEETVAARKA
+479 YGTDNKDETDKARKS
-494 GAIPFGGRFNPYKEI
+494 GAIPFDGRFNPYKEI
-509 EDAQHNSPTHLPRK
+509 EEAEHSKVAVLPLR
-523 GSEVQPRVRVHQIEI
+523 GREVQPAVRVHQIEI
-538 APMSH
+538 APLSH
-543 VKAAMALRTR
+543 VKAALALRTR
-553 FDALRREWNPTHYQH
+553 FEALRREWNPTHYQY
-568 LVDNW
+568 LVDHW

-588 LLALSDNVVVSLAA
+588 LLALSDSVVVSLAA

>member
-14 DAARHAGHGRKEPIY
+14 DAARHAGYGRKEAIY

-72 LVISGAWLESRRNND
+72 LVISGTWLESRRNND

-93 ESVVKALRA
+93 ESVVKALRT

-134 LHYDQLQNPTPSLE
+134 LHYDQLQNPAPSLE

-157 WEIDAS
+157 WQIDAS

-239 NAMQERNYKAGDV
+239 NAMQERGGADV
-252 LHGVPAILYTDPGSA
+252 LHGVPSILYTDPGSA

-280 GICCLQHKARNA
+280 GIRCLQHKARNA

-315 CRVETIEEL
+315 CRVETVEEL
-324 NRYARLWRINYNA
+324 NRYVRLWRMSYNRN
-337 THIIHRA
+337 HIHSRYGMS
-344 KNKNTRTEN
+344 RTES
-353 WKRITQEQLIIAPSP
+353 WLRITPEQLIKAPP
-368 EICRELAVAAPEE
+368 VDICRELAVAAPEE

-417 WHENEARVIIIDED
+417 WHENEARVIVTDED

-446 WGFAVNAP
+446 WGYAVNAP

-461 QMPVTDAQRNR
+461 QVPATDAQHNR

-479 YDTCSEEETVAARKA
+479 YGTGNEVETAAARKA

-509 EDAQHNSPTHLPRK
+509 EDAQCNSPVYLPRK
-523 GSEVQPRVRVHQIEI
+523 GSEAQPRVRTHQTEA
-538 APMSH
+538 APLSH
-543 VKAAMALRTR
+543 VKAAMALQTKLK
-553 FDALRREWNPTHYQH
+553 AQGGKWNPGWYQY
-568 LVDNW
+568 LVDHY
-573 PDGVPEEQLDAIMQE
+573 PDGIPEHQLDLIMQE
-588 LLALSDNVVVSLAA
+588 LLALSDNVVVSLVA

>member
-14 DAARHAGHGRKEPIY
+14 DAARHAGHGRKEAIY
-29 KAACEELRMSRAT
+29 KTACEELRMSRAT

-72 LVISGAWLESRRNND
+72 LVISGTWLESRRNND

-93 ESVVKALRA
+93 ESVVKALRT

-134 LHYDQLQNPTPSLE
+134 LHYDQLQNPAPSLE

-157 WEIDAS
+157 WQIDAS

-203 NDRVWSFELIDH
+203 DDRVWSFELIDH

-239 NAMQERNYKAGDV
+239 NAMQERGGADV
-252 LHGVPAILYTDPGSA
+252 LHGVPSILYTDPGSA

-280 GICCLQHKARNA
+280 GIRCLQHKARNA

-315 CRVETIEEL
+315 CRVETVEEL
-324 NRYARLWRINYNA
+324 NRYVRLWRMSYNRN
-337 THIIHRA
+337 HIHSRYGMS
-344 KNKNTRTEN
+344 RTES
-353 WKRITQEQLIIAPSP
+353 WLRITPEQLIKAPP
-368 EICRELAVAAPEE
+368 VDICRELAVAAPEE

-417 WHENEARVIIIDED
+417 WHENEARVIVTDED

-446 WGFAVNAP
+446 WGYAVNAP

-461 QMPVTDAQRNR
+461 QVPATDAQHNR

-479 YDTCSEEETVAARKA
+479 YGTGNEVETAAARKA

-509 EDAQHNSPTHLPRK
+509 EDAQCNSPVYLPRK
-523 GSEVQPRVRVHQIEI
+523 GSEAQPRVRIHQTEA
-538 APMSH
+538 APLSH
-543 VKAAMALRTR
+543 VKAAMALQTKLK
-553 FDALRREWNPTHYQH
+553 AQGGKWNPGWYQY
-568 LVDNW
+568 LVDHY
-573 PDGVPEEQLDAIMQE
+573 PDGIPEHQLDLIMQE
-588 LLALSDNVVVSLAA
+588 LLTLSDNVVVSLVA

>member
-14 DAARHAGHGRKEPIY
+14 DAARHAGHGRKEAIY

-50 QPAAQRKQRADAG
+50 QPATQRKQRADAG

-93 ESVVKALRA
+93 ESVVKALRT

-239 NAMQERNYKAGDV
+239 NAMQERGGADV
-252 LHGVPAILYTDPGSA
+252 LHGVPSILYTDPGSA

-280 GICCLQHKARNA
+280 GIRCLQHKARNA

-324 NRYARLWRINYNA
+324 NRYVRLWRMSYNRN
-337 THIIHRA
+337 HVHSRYGMS
-344 KNKNTRTEN
+344 RTES
-353 WKRITQEQLIIAPSP
+353 WLRITPEQLIKAPP
-368 EICRELAVAAPEE
+368 VDICRELAVAAPEE

-417 WHENEARVIIIDED
+417 WHENEARVIITDED

-446 WGFAVNAP
+446 WGYAVNAP

-461 QMPVTDAQRNR
+461 QMPATDAQHSR

-479 YDTCSEEETVAARKA
+479 YGTGNEVETAAARKA

-509 EDAQHNSPTHLPRK
+509 EDAQSNSPVYLPRK

-538 APMSH
+538 APLSH

-553 FDALRREWNPTHYQH
+553 FEALRREWNPTHYQY

-573 PDGVPEEQLDAIMQE
+573 PDGIPEEQLDNVMRKV
-588 LLALSDNVVVSLAA
+588 LALSNSVVVSLAV

>member
-14 DAARHAGHGRKEPIY
+14 DAARHAGHGRKEAIY

-72 LVISGAWLESRRNND
+72 LTISGAWLESRRNND

-119 PLSIDAISRALRSYR
+119 PLSTDAISRALRSYR
-134 LHYDQLQNPTPSLE
+134 LHYDQLQHPTPSLE
-148 LASKHPNHV
+148 LKSLHPNHV
-157 WEIDAS
+157 WQIDAS
-163 ICVLYYLKNPGKKVK
+163 ICVLYYLKNPNKKAK

-226 GGESAENFLSVMI
+226 GGESADNFLNVMI
-239 NAMQERNYKAGDV
+239 NAMQERGGMDV
-252 LHGVPAILYTDPGSA
+252 LHGIPSILFTDPGSA
-267 LVSASMLN
+267 LVSAPMLN

-280 GICCLQHKARNA
+280 GIRCLQHKARNA
-292 RATGAVEKARD
+292 RATGAVEKSRD

-315 CRVETIEEL
+315 VRVETIEQL
-324 NRYARLWRINYNA
+324 NHYARLWRMNYNL
-337 THIIHRA
+337 TRIHGRHETSRTDA
-344 KNKNTRTEN
+344 WNK
-353 WKRITQEQLIIAPSP
+353 ITAEQLVKAPSP
-368 EICRELAVAAPEE
+368 DICRELAIAAPEE

-394 QEFSVES
+394 QEFSVENI
-401 VPGAC
+401 PHAC

-411 QITRNP
+411 LVTRNP
-417 WHENEARVIIIDED
+417 WHENEARIIVTDED
-431 GFEQYLPVYA
+431 GFENYIPVYA

-446 WGFAVNAP
+446 WGYAVNAP
-454 VIGERYG
+454 IIGEKYG
-461 QMPVTDAQRNR
+461 HMPVTDTQINR
-472 NEVEQRL
+472 AEVEHAL
-479 YDTCSEEETVAARKA
+479 YGTDSSDETDKARKS
-494 GAIPFGGRFNPYKEI
+494 GAIPFDGRFNPYKEI
-509 EDAQHNSPTHLPRK
+509 EEAEHSKVAVLPLR
-523 GSEVQPRVRVHQIEI
+523 GREVQPAVRVHQIEI
-538 APMSH
+538 APLSH

-553 FDALRREWNPTHYQH
+553 FEALRREWNPTHYQY

-588 LLALSDNVVVSLAA
+588 LLAMSDSVVVSLAV

>member
-14 DAARHAGHGRKEPIY
+14 DAARHAGHGRKEAIY
-29 KAACEELRMSRAT
+29 KTACEELRMSRAT

-93 ESVVKALRA
+93 ESVVKALRT

-110 TDEETGEFF
+110 TDKETGEFF

-134 LHYDQLQNPTPSLE
+134 LHYDQLQNPAPSLE

-157 WEIDAS
+157 WQIDAS

-239 NAMQERNYKAGDV
+239 NAMQERGGADV
-252 LHGVPAILYTDPGSA
+252 LHGVPSILYTDPGSA

-280 GICCLQHKARNA
+280 GIRCLQHKARNA
-292 RATGAVEKARD
+292 QATGAVEKARD

-315 CRVETIEEL
+315 CRVETVEEL
-324 NRYARLWRINYNA
+324 NRYVRLWRMSYNRN
-337 THIIHRA
+337 HIHSRYGMS
-344 KNKNTRTEN
+344 RTES
-353 WKRITQEQLIIAPSP
+353 WLRITPEQLIKAPP
-368 EICRELAVAAPEE
+368 VDICRELAVAAPEE

-417 WHENEARVIIIDED
+417 WHENEARVIVTDED

-446 WGFAVNAP
+446 WGYAVNAP

-461 QMPVTDAQRNR
+461 QVPATDAQHNR

-479 YDTCSEEETVAARKA
+479 YGTGNEVETAAARKA

-509 EDAQHNSPTHLPRK
+509 EDAQCNSPVYLPRK
-523 GSEVQPRVRVHQIEI
+523 GSEAQSRVRVHQTKA
-538 APMSH
+538 APLSH
-543 VKAAMALRTR
+543 VKAAMALQTKLK
-553 FDALRREWNPTHYQH
+553 AQGGKWNPGWYQY
-568 LVDNW
+568 LVDHY
-573 PDGVPEEQLDAIMQE
+573 PDGIPEDQLDTITQE
-588 LLALSDNVVVSLAA
+588 LLALSDNVVVSLVA

>member
-14 DAARHAGHGRKEPIY
+14 DAARHAGHGRKEAIY

-72 LVISGAWLESRRNND
+72 LTISGAWLESRRNND

-110 TDEETGEFF
+110 TNEETGEFF
-119 PLSIDAISRALRSYR
+119 PLSTDAISRALRSYR
-134 LHYDQLQNPTPSLE
+134 LHYDQLQHPTPSLE
-148 LASKHPNHV
+148 LKSLHPNHV
-157 WEIDAS
+157 WQIDAS
-163 ICVLYYLKNPGKKVK
+163 ICVLYYLKNPNKKAR

-226 GGESAENFLSVMI
+226 GGESADNFLSVMI
-239 NAMQERNYKAGDV
+239 NAMQERGGMDV
-252 LHGVPAILYTDPGSA
+252 LHGIPSILFTDPGSA
-267 LVSASMLN
+267 LVSAPMLN

-280 GICCLQHKARNA
+280 GIRCLQHKARNA
-292 RATGAVEKARD
+292 RATGAVEKSRD

-315 CRVETIEEL
+315 VRVETIEQL
-324 NRYARLWRINYNA
+324 NHYARLWRMNYNL
-337 THIIHRA
+337 TRIHGRHEIS
-344 KNKNTRTEN
+344 RTDA
-353 WKRITQEQLIIAPSP
+353 WKKITAEQLVKAPSP
-368 EICRELAVAAPEE
+368 DICRELAIAAPEE

-394 QEFSVES
+394 QEFSVENI
-401 VPGAC
+401 PHAC

-411 QITRNP
+411 LVTRNP
-417 WHENEARVIIIDED
+417 WHENEARIIVTDED
-431 GFEQYLPVYA
+431 GFENYVPIYA
-441 VEKDE
+441 IEKDE
-446 WGFAVNAP
+446 WGYAVDAP
-454 VIGERYG
+454 VIGEKYG
-461 QMPVTDAQRNR
+461 HMPVTDTQHNR
-472 NEVEQRL
+472 TEVEHAL
-479 YDTCSEEETVAARKA
+479 YGTDNKDETDKARKS
-494 GAIPFGGRFNPYKEI
+494 GAIPFDGRFNPYKEI
-509 EDAQHNSPTHLPRK
+509 EEAEHSKVAVLPLR
-523 GSEVQPRVRVHQIEI
+523 GREVQPAVRVHQIEI
-538 APMSH
+538 APLSH

-553 FDALRREWNPTHYQH
+553 FEALRREWNPTHYQY
-568 LVDNW
+568 LVDHW

-588 LLALSDNVVVSLAA
+588 LLALSDSVVVSLAA

>member
-14 DAARHAGHGRKEPIY
+14 DAARHAGHGRKEAIY

-72 LVISGAWLESRRNND
+72 LVISGTWLESRRNND

-93 ESVVKALRA
+93 ESVVKALRT

-134 LHYDQLQNPTPSLE
+134 LHYDQLQNPAPSLE

-157 WEIDAS
+157 WQIDAS

-239 NAMQERNYKAGDV
+239 NAMQERGGADV
-252 LHGVPAILYTDPGSA
+252 LHGVPSILYTDPGSA

-280 GICCLQHKARNA
+280 GIRCLQHKARNA

-315 CRVETIEEL
+315 CRVETVEEL
-324 NRYARLWRINYNA
+324 NRYVRLWRMSYNRN
-337 THIIHRA
+337 HIHSRYGMS
-344 KNKNTRTEN
+344 RTES
-353 WKRITQEQLIIAPSP
+353 WLRITPEQLIKAPP
-368 EICRELAVAAPEE
+368 VDICRELAVAAPEE

-417 WHENEARVIIIDED
+417 WHENEARVIVTDED

-446 WGFAVNAP
+446 WGYAVNAP

-461 QMPVTDAQRNR
+461 QVPATDAQHNR

-479 YDTCSEEETVAARKA
+479 YGTGNEVETAAARKA

-509 EDAQHNSPTHLPRK
+509 EDAQCNSPVYLPRK
-523 GSEVQPRVRVHQIEI
+523 GSEAQPRVRIHQTEA
-538 APMSH
+538 APLSH
-543 VKAAMALRTR
+543 VKAAMALQTKLK
-553 FDALRREWNPTHYQH
+553 AQGGKWNPGWYQY
-568 LVDNW
+568 LVDHY
-573 PDGVPEEQLDAIMQE
+573 PDGIPEH
-588 LLALSDNVVVSLAA
+588 
-602 GK
+602 

>member
-14 DAARHAGHGRKEPIY
+14 DAARHAGHGRKEAIY

-72 LVISGAWLESRRNND
+72 LTISGAWLESRRNND

-93 ESVVKALRA
+93 ESVVKALRT

-119 PLSIDAISRALRSYR
+119 PLSTDAISRALRSYR
-134 LHYDQLQNPTPSLE
+134 LHYDQLQHPTPSLE
-148 LASKHPNHV
+148 LKSLHPNHV
-157 WEIDAS
+157 WQIDAS
-163 ICVLYYLKNPGKKVK
+163 ICVLYYLKNPNKKAK

-226 GGESAENFLSVMI
+226 GGESADNFLNVMI
-239 NAMQERNYKAGDV
+239 NAMQERGGMDV
-252 LHGVPAILYTDPGSA
+252 LHGIPSILFTDPGSA
-267 LVSASMLN
+267 LVSAPMLN

-280 GICCLQHKARNA
+280 GIRCLQHKARNA
-292 RATGAVEKARD
+292 RATGAVEKSRD

-315 CRVETIEEL
+315 VRVETIEQL
-324 NRYARLWRINYNA
+324 NHYARLWRMNYNL
-337 THIIHRA
+337 TRIHGRHETSRTDA
-344 KNKNTRTEN
+344 WNK
-353 WKRITQEQLIIAPSP
+353 ITAEQLVKAPSP
-368 EICRELAVAAPEE
+368 DICRELAIAAPEE

-394 QEFSVES
+394 QEFSVENI
-401 VPGAC
+401 PHAC

-411 QITRNP
+411 LVTRNP
-417 WHENEARVIIIDED
+417 WHENEVRIIVTDED
-431 GFEQYLPVYA
+431 GFENYIPVYA

-446 WGFAVNAP
+446 WGYAVDAP
-454 VIGERYG
+454 VIGEKYG
-461 QMPVTDAQRNR
+461 HMPVTDTQINR
-472 NEVEQRL
+472 AEVEHAL
-479 YDTCSEEETVAARKA
+479 YGTDSSDETDKARKS
-494 GAIPFGGRFNPYKEI
+494 GAIPFDGRFNPYKEI
-509 EDAQHNSPTHLPRK
+509 EEAEHSKVAVLPLR
-523 GSEVQPRVRVHQIEI
+523 GREVQPAVRVHQIEI
-538 APMSH
+538 APLSH

-553 FDALRREWNPTHYQH
+553 FEALRREWNPTHYQY
-568 LVDNW
+568 LVDHY
-573 PDGVPEEQLDAIMQE
+573 PDGIPEEQLDAVMQE
-588 LLALSDNVVVSLAA
+588 LLALSDSIVVSLAA

>member
-14 DAARHAGHGRKEPIY
+14 DAARHAGHGRKEAIY
-29 KAACEELRMSRAT
+29 KTACEELRMSRAT

-72 LVISGAWLESRRNND
+72 LVISGTWLESQRNND

-93 ESVVKALRA
+93 ESVVKALRT

-134 LHYDQLQNPTPSLE
+134 LHYDQLQNPAPSLE

-157 WEIDAS
+157 WQIDAS

-239 NAMQERNYKAGDV
+239 NAMQERGGADV
-252 LHGVPAILYTDPGSA
+252 LHGVPSILYTDPGSA

-280 GICCLQHKARNA
+280 GIRCLQHKARNA

-315 CRVETIEEL
+315 CRVETVEEL
-324 NRYARLWRINYNA
+324 NRYVRLWRMSYNRN
-337 THIIHRA
+337 HIHSRYGMS
-344 KNKNTRTEN
+344 RTES
-353 WKRITQEQLIIAPSP
+353 WLRITPEQLIKAPP
-368 EICRELAVAAPEE
+368 VDICRELAVAAPEE

-417 WHENEARVIIIDED
+417 WHENEARVIVTDED

-446 WGFAVNAP
+446 WGYAVNAP

-461 QMPVTDAQRNR
+461 QVPATDAQHNR
-472 NEVEQRL
+472 NEVEQRI
-479 YDTCSEEETVAARKA
+479 YGTGNEVETAAARKA

-509 EDAQHNSPTHLPRK
+509 EDAQCNSPVYLPRK
-523 GSEVQPRVRVHQIEI
+523 GSEAQPRVRIHQTEA
-538 APMSH
+538 AP
-543 VKAAMALRTR
+543 
-553 FDALRREWNPTHYQH
+553 
-568 LVDNW
+568 
-573 PDGVPEEQLDAIMQE
+573 
-588 LLALSDNVVVSLAA
+588 
-602 GK
+602 